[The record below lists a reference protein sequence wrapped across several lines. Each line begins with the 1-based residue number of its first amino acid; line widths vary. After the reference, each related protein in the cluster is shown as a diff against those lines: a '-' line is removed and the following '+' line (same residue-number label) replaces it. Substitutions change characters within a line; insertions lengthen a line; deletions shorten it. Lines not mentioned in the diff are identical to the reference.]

1 MLESR
6 ITDLIHCMMNSNLD
20 KYPQI
25 KDNSVKSM
33 SDYYLM
39 YSIILESRITHPE
52 RSMIHTNLDSYPQFK
67 DNTMKPLFVYLL

>member
-25 KDNSVKSM
+25 KDNCVDLNF
-33 SDYYLM
+33 DY
-39 YSIILESRITHPE
+39 
-52 RSMIHTNLDSYPQFK
+52 
-67 DNTMKPLFVYLL
+67 

>member
-1 MLESR
+1 
-6 ITDLIHCMMNSNLD
+6 
-20 KYPQI
+20 
-25 KDNSVKSM
+25 M